1 MPSVPAFR
9 WSADILDELLVHLGL
24 VLQFQHLQ
32 QCKAAPS
39 RVSSELPRAVVADSA
54 DELRSDAG
62 KPCYCEGDAPGMKA
76 AMLTCFTWFA
86 SLVVWPA
93 LFLTVAHSCP
103 QRSQLACSLK
113 VAWLKCLCR
122 CLPTAGSPMLK

>member
-1 MPSVPAFR
+1 MPSVLAFR

-39 RVSSELPRAVVADSA
+39 RVSSEFAHAVVADSA

-62 KPCYCEGDAPGMKA
+62 KPCCCEGEAPSMKA
-76 AMLTCFTWFA
+76 AMLTCFTCFA
-86 SLVVWPA
+86 RQA
-93 LFLTVAHSCP
+93 LFLTVAS
-103 QRSQLACSLK
+103 
-113 VAWLKCLCR
+113 
-122 CLPTAGSPMLK
+122 